1 MRRITEPELMDEA
14 GQAAAYAGADFEAP
28 HNHFIQLLKETV
40 GGHLPGTGR
49 AVDLGCG
56 AADISIRFATA
67 YPGYHID
74 AIDGAAAM
82 LAEAQK
88 ALADLPA
95 AGARA
100 GLSNR
105 ITLIKARLDA
115 SCLSQQAYDLIFSN
129 SLLHHLHDPM
139 LLWDCIKNARGDPA
153 VFIMDLMRP
162 DNDARV
168 AALVREYAGSEAEIL
183 QRDFKASL
191 KAAFTPA
198 EIRAQL
204 LAAGLEELTVSVVSD
219 RHLTIHGRPLR
230 RNPA

>member
-1 MRRITEPELMDEA
+1 MDEA

-56 AADISIRFATA
+56 AADISIRFARA

-88 ALADLPA
+88 ALTDLPA
-95 AGARA
+95 AGRRA

-115 SCLSQQAYDLIFSN
+115 SCLSQQAYELDIQQQPAAS
-129 SLLHHLHDPM
+129 SARPHVAVELHQE
-139 LLWDCIKNARGDPA
+139 CQGQSRG
-153 VFIMDLMRP
+153 FYHGF
-162 DNDARV
+162 N
-168 AALVREYAGSEAEIL
+168 
-183 QRDFKASL
+183 
-191 KAAFTPA
+191 
-198 EIRAQL
+198 
-204 LAAGLEELTVSVVSD
+204 AAG
-219 RHLTIHGRPLR
+219 
-230 RNPA
+230 